1 MAKQLKPITP
11 GEILRNEFMAEY
23 GLSQNKL
30 ALDLNTPASIV
41 NRIVNNKLRITADMA
56 LRLGKYFGTTA
67 QFWIGGGPMTVGRL
81 HFAFSAESRKAVDEF
96 HSAALRY
103 GAVSTGEPG
112 QRSNY
117 GENYY
122 AAFVL
127 DPNGHT
133 IEAVCR
139 VAE

>member
-1 MAKQLKPITP
+1 MLDHIDIAVADLKTS
-11 GEILRNEFMAEY
+11 GEFYTEVLAPLGIVPLIDIKRPDGREGTGY
-23 GLSQNKL
+23 G
-30 ALDLNTPASIV
+30 
-41 NRIVNNKLRITADMA
+41 R
-56 LRLGKYFGTTA
+56 GTTA

-103 GAVSTGEPG
+103 CAVSKGEPG

>member
-11 GEILRNEFMAEY
+11 GEILRDEFMAEY

-67 QFWIGGGPMTVGRL
+67 QFWMNLQTSYDL
-81 HFAFSAESRKAVDEF
+81 
-96 HSAALRY
+96 
-103 GAVSTGEPG
+103 
-112 QRSNY
+112 
-117 GENYY
+117 
-122 AAFVL
+122 
-127 DPNGHT
+127 
-133 IEAVCR
+133 R
-139 VAE
+139 VAERQTWPEVKDIVRQVQKTA

>member
-11 GEILRNEFMAEY
+11 GEILRDEFLAEY

-67 QFWIGGGPMTVGRL
+67 QFWMNLQTSYDL
-81 HFAFSAESRKAVDEF
+81 
-96 HSAALRY
+96 
-103 GAVSTGEPG
+103 
-112 QRSNY
+112 
-117 GENYY
+117 
-122 AAFVL
+122 
-127 DPNGHT
+127 
-133 IEAVCR
+133 R
-139 VAE
+139 VAERQTWPQIKDKVRQAQKTA